1 MKQWKNCSE
10 FLPVIILRFE
20 MVLFLLLYPAIK
32 GISVVS
38 VIWMLLQR
46 LGQGAAGEGRGNAEI
61 EGGTLENPEGAG
73 GFSLLQLVEVIVHLL
88 PSLPPFD
95 LS

>member
-1 MKQWKNCSE
+1 MEELQWVSASDYTE
-10 FLPVIILRFE
+10 IWDGFIP
-20 MVLFLLLYPAIK
+20 LLYPAIK

-61 EGGTLENPEGAG
+61 EGETLENPEGAG